1 MFVHHVFFWLN
12 NPGSTDERAQL
23 LEGIKQLKS
32 VESIHTM
39 HIGVAASTDR
49 PVIEKGYDFSLLL
62 IFDDMAAHDTYQVH
76 PVHKQ
81 FVENCARFWS
91 KVLIYDAVDA

>member
-12 NPGSTDERAQL
+12 NPDATAERSKL
-23 LEGIKQLKS
+23 LEGLKQLKAI
-32 VESIHTM
+32 ESIHTV
-39 HIGVAASTDR
+39 HIGVPASTDR

-62 IFDDMAAHDTYQVH
+62 VFNDMEAHDTYQVH

-81 FVENCARFWS
+81 FVETCAQLWS